1 MRYRTFRFLDEDDM
15 RGVTNHQQGELINRF
30 PLSLVSMVTTRKTQ
44 QANGRNAAASR
55 MAKGLLGKLGRLGI
69 K

>member
-1 MRYRTFRFLDEDDM
+1 MRYRTFRFLYEDAM
-15 RGVTNHQQGELINRF
+15 RGVTNHQQGELVNRF
-30 PLSLVSMVTTRKTQ
+30 PLTLASMVTTRKTQ

-55 MAKGLLGKLGRLGI
+55 MAKGLLEKLGKLGI